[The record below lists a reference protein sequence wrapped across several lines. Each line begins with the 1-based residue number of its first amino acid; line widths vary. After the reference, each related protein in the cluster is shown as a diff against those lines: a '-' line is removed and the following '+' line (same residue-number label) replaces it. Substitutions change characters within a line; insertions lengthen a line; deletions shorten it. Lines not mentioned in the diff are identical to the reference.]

1 MRVLIVT
8 VAGMSTRFSQSL
20 GRSSLKCIYHSNTIE
35 ESLLYRLLSQPV
47 EFDRYIV
54 VGGYQFEELQRT
66 IQNQFTEFLDKII
79 LVNNEKYE
87 EYGSGYSLYCGLKA
101 AIELE
106 AEEVVFAEGDLFIDS
121 ESFVKTCTSEK
132 SVITCNSEPI
142 LASKA
147 VVLYYDE
154 QNQVHYIYDTGHNAL
169 VIKEP
174 FLAVYNSGQ
183 IWKFTDF
190 RLMKSVFDSIEEQNW
205 QGTNLIF
212 IEKYFRALQREEY
225 EIILFEKWINCNT
238 ISDFERI

>member
-1 MRVLIVT
+1 MRALIVT
-8 VAGMSTRFSQSL
+8 VAGMSSRFSQSL
-20 GRSSLKCIYHSNTIE
+20 GRASLKCIYYCNTIE

-47 EFDRYIV
+47 QFDRYII

-66 IQNQFTEFLDKII
+66 IQNQFTKFLDKII
-79 LVNNEKYE
+79 LVNNKEYEK
-87 EYGSGYSLYCGLKA
+87 YGSGYSLYYGLKA

-106 AEEVVFAEGDLFIDS
+106 ADEVVFAEGDLFIDS

-132 SVITCNSEPI
+132 SVITCNFEPI

-154 QNQVHYIYDTGHNAL
+154 QNRVHYIYDTGHNAL

-183 IWKFTDF
+183 IWKFANF
-190 RLMKSVFDSIEEQNW
+190 HLMKSTFDSIDEQNW

-212 IEKYFRALQREEY
+212 IEKYFRTLQRDEY
-225 EIILFEKWINCNT
+225 EIIWFKKWINCNT